1 MKIKLYEVTIYIK
14 YIFSSTFNF
23 FLDISFG
30 QKLETGLQLVEHI
43 WMEHPNTTSQQQEL
57 IHLIA

>member
-1 MKIKLYEVTIYIK
+1 MKIKLYEVTIYIE